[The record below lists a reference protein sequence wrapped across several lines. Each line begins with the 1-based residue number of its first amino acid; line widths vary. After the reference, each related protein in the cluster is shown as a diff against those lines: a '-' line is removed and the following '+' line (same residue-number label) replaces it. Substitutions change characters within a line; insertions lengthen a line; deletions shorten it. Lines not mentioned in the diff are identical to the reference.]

1 MENLIIDTRVMVAK
15 RNLRRI
21 EELETTLADQA
32 KDLHKVLEL
41 PDSWLRELNDISG
54 LVNDLLRKAR
64 DYSRVPDTDDQDP
77 YAQLTN
83 LRDAIEV
90 LDRKIDGLYTRS
102 APTAS
107 DATRLHRELREFRE
121 YVEHSRDIRGKLIDG
136 AERAHVSLTSGNY
149 FDLRDKIEAF
159 FAEYVDLLRAFALR
173 NAGFTENTS
182 QLSDIFFIADEMPRL
197 WGDVEGWEWNSLT
210 VPAYAELNEKSEA
223 MMLRLGFPE
232 WTLWALPFIQNQF
245 AHVFLEERKNRFPGW
260 AADCDTA
267 LLADALATVVTGP
280 AYACAALLL
289 RLDPASVTG
298 TSSIEALRSAT
309 IIHSLELA
317 TAGQHTPFEKLVKRL
332 KAEWGEAVGIAKGNP
347 AAFEDAMKDLDVDRA
362 ARAAIKALPGKN
374 KPSRPTWADQSGL
387 IAGWANALRQGT
399 AINLQD
405 VPKSAQPIALGFLL
419 NAAWFARVGPVPDPA
434 QKGDT
439 ASEPEPEW
447 VPPSESEL
455 DDIAARAME
464 HMLRIPSRTGA
475 ARPLHRWPKV
485 GPVQ

>member
-1 MENLIIDTRVMVAK
+1 
-15 RNLRRI
+15 
-21 EELETTLADQA
+21 
-32 KDLHKVLEL
+32 
-41 PDSWLRELNDISG
+41 
-54 LVNDLLRKAR
+54 
-64 DYSRVPDTDDQDP
+64 
-77 YAQLTN
+77 
-83 LRDAIEV
+83 
-90 LDRKIDGLYTRS
+90 
-102 APTAS
+102 
-107 DATRLHRELREFRE
+107 
-121 YVEHSRDIRGKLIDG
+121 
-136 AERAHVSLTSGNY
+136 
-149 FDLRDKIEAF
+149 
-159 FAEYVDLLRAFALR
+159 
-173 NAGFTENTS
+173 
-182 QLSDIFFIADEMPRL
+182 MPQL

-232 WTLWALPFIQNQF
+232 WTLWALPFIQHQF

-260 AADCDTA
+260 AADCDTT

-332 KAEWGEAVGIAKGNP
+332 KAEWGEAVEFAGGNP
-347 AAFEDAMKDLDVDRA
+347 TAFEDAMKNLEVERA
-362 ARAAIKALPGKN
+362 AQAAIEALPGN
-374 KPSRPTWADQSGL
+374 NRPSRPMWADQSGL

-399 AINLQD
+399 AVNLQD

-434 QKGDT
+434 PKWDT

-447 VPPSESEL
+447 LPPGESEL
-455 DDIAARAME
+455 DDIAARAIE
-464 HMLRIPSRTGA
+464 RMLKIPSRTGA
-475 ARPLHRWPKV
+475 ARPLHRWPKASRRSDEHPDDHRASP
-485 GPVQ
+485 GAAASSADRGCPDGTGGARLSREMSAQPSRWKTCSADRARADPG